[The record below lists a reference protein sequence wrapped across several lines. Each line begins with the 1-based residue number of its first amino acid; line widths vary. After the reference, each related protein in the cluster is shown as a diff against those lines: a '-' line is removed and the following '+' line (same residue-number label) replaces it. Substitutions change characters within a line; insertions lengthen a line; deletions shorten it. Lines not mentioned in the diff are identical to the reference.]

1 MNITF
6 DEDQYAAYR
15 ADNNV
20 AVSAGAG
27 SGKTTVLAERYVRL
41 VTEGGLAISEVLTLT
56 FTRKAAA
63 QMYSRI
69 FTRLSEST
77 HPLAKERLAQFDQAR
92 ISTLDAFCSTIT
104 RGVSYRYGISGD
116 FRIDDRSLVLAAE
129 DTAVEI
135 IMRHRHDTAIGT
147 LVAARNFEA
156 IVKDLF
162 AGLALSVFSFVD
174 SDLAL
179 PVFAEGE
186 ERTYAALGKKQ
197 ADCIEK
203 EAGVHIEKLNASR
216 NYILS
221 LTAEN
226 GKEPES
232 LKKIK
237 EALRSRAPLEPLFDK
252 EHIEALP
259 DVAEHYLDGIVLR
272 GKIPDEV
279 KEAIIDM
286 REQFK
291 VLKILAVSLLFRE
304 DIPALGAILDE
315 YRQLFLDRKRQTG
328 LLSFGDTAE
337 LAVDALKTDIDLRS
351 YYKEYI
357 KAIMIDE
364 FQDNN
369 RLQKD
374 LLYLIAE
381 RDDRG
386 APGIMPSVQDLAANK
401 LFFVGD
407 EKQSIYRFRG
417 ADVSVFN
424 GLSEELAKVPATEVS
439 EAGLSIRSAS
449 LTLST
454 NYRSTAELVGFFNAL
469 FPGVFGEAKKLFEA
483 KFSPMLTRKEK
494 QDSVLPVE
502 VYIQELRR
510 SVVAPED
517 EMNSEEE
524 SAKEAGEALAAARRI
539 IAGVKDKEFAFGDIA
554 VLFKSTSHQNEYE
567 KTFRQAGIPF
577 SAADPRGLFS
587 EGPANDFYA
596 ILRLSLFPLDRNAY
610 ATVLRSPFVKLDD
623 ESVFRI
629 MLEKP
634 DTPPFPA
641 DLNEKWFAAPAEKAR
656 YLHGA
661 EVFHTLGAMLDLRGI
676 AAAFAYLWYE
686 SGYRTYLLYNEAA
699 RDLLEHFE
707 YLYALALD
715 ADKRQLSMSA
725 FLDELAPFMGTT
737 QKAETSDIPEQSD
750 KALFL
755 TVHKSKGLEFPV
767 VIIANAGVEDTT
779 VQKEKQ
785 KPYYLDPQWGV
796 TLNLKRDT
804 KPRDENAVFNYF
816 FDLGETGKKLVQEQS
831 EAELKRL
838 FYVAATRAE
847 KRLFIFGS
855 RATTKDEELAL
866 DNMEAQD
873 RLEALIR
880 MRRVTGKSGEDP
892 HFRQK
897 SFLDLFTSGAAAAT
911 LPPYRLVPIRVPTID
926 EYKEET
932 RRLHDEAS
940 ALLARDKP
948 PSPETEKLTPARF
961 YNTPARNEPPSPRRA
976 ASPTRMEERNRE
988 LHSEDYRRGEDL
1000 QDFDCQRFL
1009 DRAGD
1014 PEQTPFESA
1023 DTAPSHANEAT
1034 RLAFG
1039 TPFESAD
1046 TAPSRANEATRLAFG
1061 TPFESADTAPSRA
1074 NEATR
1079 LAFGT
1084 LCHRVIE
1091 HLLSGDISDESWLED
1106 AALEEARTLFPEAPF
1121 ADKRDTGQARLAFAQ
1136 EALRI
1141 ARRFM
1146 VSDLGKEAL
1155 AAKNRRSEFPFILP
1169 LGSEA
1174 SRVLVRG
1181 SIDLIYEHNG
1191 RCTIIDF
1198 KTDKHLNIASH
1209 QVQLACYAL
1218 AAEAFSGLPTRTVL
1232 VYLRESDMPARELAS
1247 NIDEAQLIEL
1257 ARSLT

>member
-6 DEDQYAAYR
+6 DEEQYAAYR

-41 VTEGGLAISEVLTLT
+41 VTEGRLAISEVLTLT

-69 FTRLSEST
+69 FMRLSEST

-104 RGVSYRYGISGD
+104 RGVSYRYGIPGD
-116 FRIDDRSLVLAAE
+116 FRIDERSLVLTAE
-129 DTAVEI
+129 DTAVEV

-147 LVAARNFEA
+147 LVAARNFET

-179 PVFAEGE
+179 PVFEEGE

-197 ADCIEK
+197 LDCIEK
-203 EAGVHIEKLNASR
+203 EAGVYIEKLNASR

-237 EALRSRAPLEPLFDK
+237 KTLGSRAPLEPVFDK
-252 EHIEALP
+252 EHIETLVDMA
-259 DVAEHYLDGIVLR
+259 DHYLDEISLR
-272 GKIPDEV
+272 GKLLDEL

-286 REQFK
+286 RETLK
-291 VLKILAVSLLFRE
+291 VLHILAVSLLFH
-304 DIPALGAILDE
+304 DDFPALGAILDE

-337 LAVDALKTDIDLRS
+337 LAVDALKTDTDLRS
-351 YYKEYI
+351 YYKQYI
-357 KAIMIDE
+357 KTIMIDE

-386 APGIMPSVQDLAANK
+386 APGIMPSAQDLAPNK

-424 GLSEELAKVPATEVS
+424 GLSVDLAKAPVPETKVPGGASLALSKAPVPETR
-439 EAGLSIRSAS
+439 LSIRSAS
-449 LTLST
+449 LALST

-469 FPGVFGEAKKLFEA
+469 FPGVFGHAKKLFDA
-483 KFSPMLTRKEK
+483 KFSPMLSRKEK
-494 QDSVLPVE
+494 QDSFLPVE
-502 VYIQELRR
+502 VYIQDLRR
-510 SVVAPED
+510 SALAPD
-517 EMNSEEE
+517 EEE
-524 SAKEAGEALAAARRI
+524 SEAQSAKEAGEALAAARRI

-610 ATVLRSPFVKLDD
+610 ATVLRSPFVNLGY

-641 DLNEKWFAAPAEKAR
+641 ELNEKWFTTPSEKAR
-656 YLHGA
+656 YVHGA
-661 EVFHTLGAMLDLRGI
+661 ELFHAMCAMLDLQGI
-676 AAAFAYLWYE
+676 ASIFAYLWYE
-686 SGYRTYLLYNEAA
+686 SGYRTYLLYNEDA
-699 RDLLEHFE
+699 RDVLEHFE
-707 YLYALALD
+707 YLYNLALD
-715 ADKRQLSMSA
+715 ADKRRLSMSA
-725 FLDELAPFMGTT
+725 FLDELAPLMGTT
-737 QKAETSDIPEQSD
+737 QKAETSDIPEQSN
-750 KALFL
+750 KTLFL

-804 KPRDENAVFNYF
+804 KPRDDDTVINYF
-816 FDLGETGKKLVQEQS
+816 FDLGETGKKLVQEQT

-855 RATTKDEELAL
+855 RTTTKEEELVL
-866 DNMEAQD
+866 EGMGSQE

-880 MRRVTGKSGEDP
+880 MRRMVGKSDEDQ
-892 HFRQK
+892 HFKQK
-897 SFLDLFTSGAAAAT
+897 SFLDLFSAGASAAQ
-911 LPPYRLVPIRVPTID
+911 LPPYKLVSISVPTID

-932 RRLHDEAS
+932 RRLHDETS
-940 ALLARDKP
+940 VLLARDKP
-948 PSPETEKLTPARF
+948 GHETEKLTPARF
-961 YNTPARNEPPSPRRA
+961 YNTPTRKEAPCPRHA
-976 ASPTRMEERNRE
+976 TSPTRMEEHNRE
-988 LHSEDYRRGEDL
+988 LHPESYRRGADL
-1000 QDFDCQRFL
+1000 QDFKCQRFL
-1009 DRAGD
+1009 DLANE
-1014 PEQTPFESA
+1014 PEQTPS
-1023 DTAPSHANEAT
+1023 DQAPSEGRAAASSASSEAA
-1034 RLAFG
+1034 RLG
-1039 TPFESAD
+1039 
-1046 TAPSRANEATRLAFG
+1046 
-1061 TPFESADTAPSRA
+1061 
-1074 NEATR
+1074 
-1079 LAFGT
+1079 FGT

-1091 HLLSGDISDESWLED
+1091 QLLSGDVSDDSHRED
-1106 AALEEARTLFPEAPF
+1106 AALEEARTLFPESPLG
-1121 ADKRDTGQARLAFAQ
+1121 DKRRTSQARLAFAA
-1136 EALRI
+1136 EALSI
-1141 ARRFM
+1141 AQRFLM
-1146 VSDLGKEAL
+1146 SELGKEARN
-1155 AAKNRRSEFPFILP
+1155 ATNRRTEFPFILP
-1169 LGSEA
+1169 LGNKA
-1174 SRVLVRG
+1174 DRVLVRG
-1181 SIDLIYEHNG
+1181 SIDLIYEYDG

-1198 KTDKHLNIASH
+1198 KTDRHLNTASH
-1209 QVQLACYAL
+1209 RVQLACYAL
-1218 AAEAFSGLPTRTVL
+1218 AAKAFSDLPTRTVL
-1232 VYLRESDMPARELAS
+1232 VYLREPDMPAHELVS
-1247 NIDEAQLIEL
+1247 DIDETHLEEL
-1257 ARSLT
+1257 ARGITHNDV

>member
-41 VTEGGLAISEVLTLT
+41 VTEGGLGISEVLTLT

-116 FRIDDRSLVLAAE
+116 FRIDERSLVLAAE
-129 DTAVEI
+129 DTAVEV

-186 ERTYAALGKKQ
+186 ERTYAALFKKQ
-197 ADCIEK
+197 LDCIEK
-203 EAGVHIEKLNASR
+203 EAGVCIEELNASR

-221 LTAEN
+221 LMPGNA
-226 GKEPES
+226 KEPES

-237 EALRSRAPLEPLFDK
+237 AALGSRALLEPLFDK
-252 EHIEALP
+252 EHIEALV
-259 DVAEHYLDGIVLR
+259 DAAEHYLDGITLR
-272 GKIPDEV
+272 GKILDEV

-286 REQFK
+286 REKLK
-291 VLKILAVSLLFRE
+291 VLRILAVSLLFRE
-304 DIPALGAILDE
+304 DLPVLGAILDE
-315 YRQLFLDRKRQTG
+315 YRQLFLDHKRQTG

-381 RDDRG
+381 CADRG
-386 APGIMPSVQDLAANK
+386 APGIMPSVQDLAPNK

-424 GLSEELAKVPATEVS
+424 GLSDELARGPAPEVS
-439 EAGLSIRSAS
+439 ETGLSIRSAS

-454 NYRSTAELVGFFNAL
+454 NYRSTAELVSFFNAL

-483 KFSPMLTRKEK
+483 KFSPMLSRKEK
-494 QDSVLPVE
+494 QDSFMPVE

-510 SVVAPED
+510 SAVSDD
-517 EMNSEEE
+517 EVNSEEE

-539 IAGVKDKEFAFGDIA
+539 IAGVKDKEFTFGDVA
-554 VLFKSTSHQNEYE
+554 VLFKSTAHQNEYE

-587 EGPANDFYA
+587 EAPANDFYA
-596 ILRLSLFPLDRNAY
+596 ILRLSLFPMDRNAY
-610 ATVLRSPFVKLDD
+610 ATVLRSPFVNLGD

-634 DTPPFPA
+634 DTPFPA
-641 DLNEKWFAAPAEKAR
+641 DLNEQWFTNPAEKAR
-656 YLHGA
+656 YVHGA
-661 EVFHTLGAMLDLRGI
+661 EVFHALCAMLDLYGI
-676 AAAFAYLWYE
+676 ASAFAYLWYE

-715 ADKRQLSMSA
+715 ADKRRLSMSA

-737 QKAETSDIPEQSD
+737 QKAETSDIPEQSN

-796 TLNLKRDT
+796 TLNLKQDT
-804 KPRDENAVFNYF
+804 KPRDEDAVLNYF
-816 FDLGETGKKLVQEQS
+816 FDLGETGKKLVQEQT

-855 RATTKDEELAL
+855 RTMTKEEERVL
-866 DNMEAQD
+866 DGMEGHE

-880 MRRVTGKSGEDP
+880 MRRVVGKSDEDQR
-892 HFRQK
+892 FKQK
-897 SFLDLFTSGAAAAT
+897 SFLDLFTAGAAFAK
-911 LPPYRLVPIRVPTID
+911 LPPYRLVPVSVPTID

-940 ALLARDKP
+940 ALLARDMPK
-948 PSPETEKLTPARF
+948 SETETLTPARF
-961 YNTPARNEPPSPRRA
+961 YNTPARTEAPSPRRA
-976 ASPTRMEERNRE
+976 TSPTRMEERNRE
-988 LHSEDYRRGEDL
+988 LHPENYGRGEEL
-1000 QDFDCQRFL
+1000 QDFKCQRFL
-1009 DRAGD
+1009 DLADD
-1014 PEQTPFESA
+1014 PEQTPFESGEA
-1023 DTAPSHANEAT
+1023 APSGSSEAM
-1034 RLAFG
+1034 RLG
-1039 TPFESAD
+1039 
-1046 TAPSRANEATRLAFG
+1046 
-1061 TPFESADTAPSRA
+1061 
-1074 NEATR
+1074 
-1079 LAFGT
+1079 FGT

-1091 HLLSGDISDESWLED
+1091 HLLSGDIADESRLEE

-1121 ADKRDTGQARLAFAQ
+1121 ADTRYTTQARLAFAE
-1136 EALRI
+1136 EAVGI
-1141 ARRFM
+1141 ARRFL
-1146 VSDLGKEAL
+1146 VSDLGKEVL
-1155 AAKNRRSEFPFILP
+1155 AAKKRRSEFPFILP

-1174 SRVLVRG
+1174 DRVLVRG
-1181 SIDLIYEHNG
+1181 SIDLIYEHDG

-1198 KTDKHLNIASH
+1198 KTDKHLNPASH
-1209 QVQLACYAL
+1209 RVQLACYTL
-1218 AAEAFSGLPTRTVL
+1218 AAEAFSSLPTRAVL
-1232 VYLRESDMPARELAS
+1232 VYLREPDMPAHELAS
-1247 NIDEAQLIEL
+1247 DIDEARLVEL
-1257 ARSLT
+1257 VCGVTQGDL

>member
-6 DEDQYAAYR
+6 DEEQYAAYR

-116 FRIDDRSLVLAAE
+116 FRIDERSLVLAAE
-129 DTAVEI
+129 DTAVEV

-147 LVAARNFEA
+147 LVAARDFET

-179 PVFAEGE
+179 PVFAGGE

-197 ADCIEK
+197 LDCIEK
-203 EAGVHIEKLNASR
+203 EAGVHIEELNASR

-232 LKKIK
+232 LKKMK
-237 EALRSRAPLEPLFDK
+237 DALRSRAPLEPLFDK
-252 EHIEALP
+252 EHIEALL
-259 DVAEHYLDGIVLR
+259 DATEHYLDGITLR
-272 GKIPDEV
+272 GKVLDEV

-286 REQFK
+286 REKFK

-315 YRQLFLDRKRQTG
+315 YRQLFLDRKRQTS

-351 YYKEYI
+351 YYKQYI

-386 APGIMPSVQDLAANK
+386 APGIMPSVQDLAPNK

-424 GLSEELAKVPATEVS
+424 GLSEELAQAPVS
-439 EAGLSIRSAS
+439 DTSLSIRSAS

-469 FPGVFGEAKKLFEA
+469 FPGVFGAAKKLFEA
-483 KFSPMLTRKEK
+483 KFSPMFTRKEK
-494 QDSVLPVE
+494 QDSVMPVE
-502 VYIQELRR
+502 VYIQEPRR

-517 EMNSEEE
+517 EASSEEE

-539 IAGVKDKEFAFGDIA
+539 IAGVKNKEFAFGDIA

-587 EGPANDFYA
+587 ESPANDFYA
-596 ILRLSLFPLDRNAY
+596 ILRLSLFPMDRNAY
-610 ATVLRSPFVKLDD
+610 ATVLRSPFVNLGD
-623 ESVFRI
+623 ESMFRI

-634 DTPPFPA
+634 DTPFPA
-641 DLNEKWFAAPAEKAR
+641 DLNEKWFSTPAEKAR

-661 EVFHTLGAMLDLRGI
+661 EVFHALGAMLDLRGI
-676 AAAFAYLWYE
+676 ASAFAYLWYE
-686 SGYRTYLLYNEAA
+686 SGYRTYLLYNESA
-699 RDLLEHFE
+699 RDLLEHFD
-707 YLYALALD
+707 YLYDLALD

-737 QKAETSDIPEQSD
+737 QKAETSNIPEQSD

-767 VIIANAGVEDTT
+767 VIIANAGIEDTT

-785 KPYYLDPQWGV
+785 KPYYLDPRWGV

-804 KPRDENAVFNYF
+804 KPRDEDAVFNYF
-816 FDLGETGKKLVQEQS
+816 FDVGETGKKLAQEQS

-855 RATTKDEELAL
+855 RTTTKDEELAL
-866 DNMEAQD
+866 DGMEAQE

-880 MRRVTGKSGEDP
+880 MRRVAGKSGEDP
-892 HFRQK
+892 RFKQK
-897 SFLDLFTSGAAAAT
+897 SFLDLFTSGAATAK
-911 LPPYRLVPIRVPTID
+911 LPPYRLVPVRVPTLD

-948 PSPETEKLTPARF
+948 PLPETEKLTPDRF
-961 YNTPARNEPPSPRRA
+961 YNTPARNEPPAPRRA
-976 ASPTRMEERNRE
+976 TSPTRMEERNRE
-988 LHSEDYRRGEDL
+988 LRPENYWQGAELR
-1000 QDFDCQRFL
+1000 DFDCQRFL
-1009 DRAGD
+1009 DLAGD
-1014 PEQTPFESA
+1014 PEQTPFESE
-1023 DTAPSHANEAT
+1023 EA
-1034 RLAFG
+1034 
-1039 TPFESAD
+1039 
-1046 TAPSRANEATRLAFG
+1046 APSR
-1061 TPFESADTAPSRA
+1061 SS
-1074 NEATR
+1074 EATR

-1091 HLLSGDISDESWLED
+1091 HLLAGDIADES
-1106 AALEEARTLFPEAPF
+1106 
-1121 ADKRDTGQARLAFAQ
+1121 
-1136 EALRI
+1136 
-1141 ARRFM
+1141 
-1146 VSDLGKEAL
+1146 
-1155 AAKNRRSEFPFILP
+1155 
-1169 LGSEA
+1169 
-1174 SRVLVRG
+1174 
-1181 SIDLIYEHNG
+1181 
-1191 RCTIIDF
+1191 
-1198 KTDKHLNIASH
+1198 
-1209 QVQLACYAL
+1209 
-1218 AAEAFSGLPTRTVL
+1218 
-1232 VYLRESDMPARELAS
+1232 
-1247 NIDEAQLIEL
+1247 
-1257 ARSLT
+1257 

>member
-77 HPLAKERLAQFDQAR
+77 HPLAKERLAQFDQVR
-92 ISTLDAFCSTIT
+92 ISTLDAFCSTIS

-116 FRIDDRSLVLAAE
+116 FRIDERSLVLAAE
-129 DTAVEI
+129 DTAVEV
-135 IMRHRHDTAIGT
+135 IMRHRHDKAIGT
-147 LVAARNFEA
+147 LVAARNFET

-174 SDLAL
+174 ADLAL
-179 PVFAEGE
+179 PVFTEGE
-186 ERTYAALGKKQ
+186 ERTYAALMKKQ
-197 ADCIEK
+197 LDCIEK
-203 EAGVHIEKLNASR
+203 EAGVHIEELNAIR

-237 EALRSRAPLEPLFDK
+237 ETLRGRAPLEPLFDE
-252 EHIEALP
+252 EHVEALV
-259 DVAEHYLDGIVLR
+259 DAAEHYLDGITLR
-272 GKIPDEV
+272 GKVLDEV

-286 REQFK
+286 REK
-291 VLKILAVSLLFRE
+291 LKMLKILAVSLLFHE
-304 DIPALGAILDE
+304 DIPALGTILDE
-315 YRQLFLDRKRQTG
+315 YRQLFLNRKRQTG
-328 LLSFGDTAE
+328 LLSFGDAAE

-369 RLQKD
+369 QLQKD

-381 RDDRG
+381 RNDRG
-386 APGIMPSVQDLAANK
+386 TPGIMPSVQDLAPNK

-424 GLSEELAKVPATEVS
+424 GLAEELAKAPAPER
-439 EAGLSIRSAS
+439 LSIRSAS
-449 LTLST
+449 LALST

-469 FPGVFGEAKKLFEA
+469 FPDVFGEAKKPFEA
-483 KFSPMLTRKEK
+483 KFSPMLSGKEK
-494 QDSVLPVE
+494 QDSFMPVE

-510 SVVAPED
+510 SAATPED
-517 EMNSEEE
+517 EANSEEE
-524 SAKEAGEALAAARRI
+524 SVKEAGEALAAARRI
-539 IAGVKDKEFAFGDIA
+539 IAGVKDKEFTFGDIA

-567 KTFRQAGIPF
+567 KTFRLAGIPF

-596 ILRLSLFPLDRNAY
+596 ILRLSLFPMDRNAY
-610 ATVLRSPFVKLDD
+610 ATVLCSPFVNLGH

-634 DTPPFPA
+634 DLPFPSSF
-641 DLNEKWFAAPAEKAR
+641 NEKWFATPTEKAR

-661 EVFHTLGAMLDLRGI
+661 EVFHALGAMLDLHGI
-676 AAAFAYLWYE
+676 AFAFAYLWYE
-686 SGYRTYLLYNEAA
+686 SGYRTYLLYNETA

-707 YLYALALD
+707 YLYAMALD

-725 FLDELAPFMGTT
+725 FLDELAPLMGTT
-737 QKAETSDIPEQSD
+737 QKAETSDIPERSD
-750 KALFL
+750 KVLFL

-767 VIIANAGVEDTT
+767 VIIANAGVEDMT

-804 KPRDENAVFNYF
+804 KPRDEDAVFNYF

-838 FYVAATRAE
+838 FYVATTRAE

-855 RATTKDEELAL
+855 RTTTKDEELML
-866 DNMEAQD
+866 DSMEGHE

-880 MRRVTGKSGEDP
+880 MRRVAGKSGEEP
-892 HFRQK
+892 RFKQK
-897 SFLDLFTSGAAAAT
+897 SFLDLFTSGAASTT
-911 LPPYRLVPIRVPTID
+911 LPPYRLEPLSIPAID
-926 EYKEET
+926 EYKKET
-932 RRLHDEAS
+932 RRLHDEAQ
-940 ALLARDKP
+940 ALLTRESP
-948 PSPETEKLTPARF
+948 LPETERLTPAQF
-961 YNTPARNEPPSPRRA
+961 YNTPARREAPSPRRA
-976 ASPTRMEERNRE
+976 TSPTHMEERNRE
-988 LHSEDYRRGEDL
+988 LRPESYRWGAEL
-1000 QDFDCQRFL
+1000 KDFDCQRFL
-1009 DRAGD
+1009 DLASD
-1014 PEQTPFESA
+1014 PEQTPFEQQTELESE
-1023 DTAPSHANEAT
+1023 EA
-1034 RLAFG
+1034 
-1039 TPFESAD
+1039 
-1046 TAPSRANEATRLAFG
+1046 APSRSSEAMRLG
-1061 TPFESADTAPSRA
+1061 
-1074 NEATR
+1074 
-1079 LAFGT
+1079 FGT

-1091 HLLSGDISDESWLED
+1091 HLLAGDISEEARLED
-1106 AALEEARTLFPEAPF
+1106 AALEEARRLFPEAPL
-1121 ADKRDTGQARLAFAQ
+1121 ADNRHTSQARLAFTK
-1136 EALRI
+1136 EALSI
-1141 ARRFM
+1141 ARRFL
-1146 VSDLGKEAL
+1146 VSDLGKETL

-1169 LGSEA
+1169 MGSEA
-1174 SRVLVRG
+1174 NRVLVRG
-1181 SIDLIYEHNG
+1181 SIDLIYEHEG

-1198 KTDKHLNIASH
+1198 KTDKYLNPASH
-1209 QVQLACYAL
+1209 HVQLACYAL
-1218 AAEAFSGLPTRTVL
+1218 AAEAFSSLPARTVL
-1232 VYLRESDMPARELAS
+1232 VYLRESDMPAHEVVS
-1247 NIDEAQLIEL
+1247 SIDEARLVEL
-1257 ARSLT
+1257 ACDVTQS